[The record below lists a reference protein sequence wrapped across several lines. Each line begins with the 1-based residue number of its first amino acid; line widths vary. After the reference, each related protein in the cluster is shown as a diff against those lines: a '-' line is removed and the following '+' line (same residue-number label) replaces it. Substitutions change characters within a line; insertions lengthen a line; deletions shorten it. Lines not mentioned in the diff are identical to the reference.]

1 MPRMEEREFE
11 VSILK
16 YCYFKTHSYF
26 KELINVLRINRIST
40 KGYFHK
46 GLQIR

>member
-16 YCYFKTHSYF
+16 YYYNP
-26 KELINVLRINRIST
+26 EIGDISMMRFRDMSRQCWS
-40 KGYFHK
+40 GVYVDII
-46 GLQIR
+46 LVE